1 MTKLRLLH
9 LPVAGERLARMI
21 YLAALTLCQSA
32 PALAQPATLQA
43 PVAPAPGVARKVTVT
58 VRVNGIA
65 SSEGMVRGSLCADPL
80 KFPNP
85 DCPHKVDVPAQ
96 TGSVDL
102 VFKDILPGT
111 YAFTTWHD
119 ANSDGKTNLPGEGFA
134 FGNNAP
140 VPPTF
145 KGAAIEVIGDTNA
158 EVTLFYMARPTA
170 ANTGEMGAAAPQG
183 VVKTDVREGGLY
195 GALYAPAGARR
206 LPAIIALGGSEGGLD
221 VTSGAAKSFSE
232 HGYVVLALA
241 YWRAPG
247 LPQSLEKVPL
257 EYFKK
262 AIDWLKT
269 RSEVDA
275 ERIGLVGL
283 SRGAEGALLIASHY
297 PDIKAVIAVA
307 PSSHLWPASSM
318 NMGDGSADA
327 ARQPA
332 WVLDGKPL
340 PFLTQK
346 VGPNRAAPSN
356 NRAPYENALADA
368 PANSESEI
376 PVDRING
383 PVLLLS
389 GEQDGIW
396 PAGPMA
402 ERIVA
407 RLRAHNFSYRFTHID
422 YAGAGHLVFLGDP
435 ADLGDVSRYRALS
448 GVMGGTDAANLAAR
462 SDSWSRSLA
471 FFGEALMKRG
481 Q

>member
-1 MTKLRLLH
+1 
-9 LPVAGERLARMI
+9 
-21 YLAALTLCQSA
+21 
-32 PALAQPATLQA
+32 
-43 PVAPAPGVARKVTVT
+43 
-58 VRVNGIA
+58 
-65 SSEGMVRGSLCADPL
+65 L
-80 KFPNP
+80 KFPGP
-85 DCPHKVDVPAQ
+85 DCPHKVDAPAQ
-96 TGSVDL
+96 VGSVDL
-102 VFKDILPGT
+102 VFNDIVPGT

-119 ANSDGKTNLPGEGFA
+119 ANSDGKTNLPAEGFA

-140 VPPTF
+140 VPATF
-145 KGAAIEVIGDTNA
+145 KAAAIEVSGNTTA

-183 VVKTDVREGGLY
+183 VLKTDVRQAGLY
-195 GALYAPAGARR
+195 GALYTPTEARN
-206 LPAIIALGGSEGGLD
+206 LPAIIAIGGSEGGLD
-221 VTSGAAKSFSE
+221 VTSSAAKSFSE

-247 LPQSLEKVPL
+247 LPQALEKVRL
-257 EYFKK
+257 EYFKD

-269 RSEVDA
+269 RTEVDA
-275 ERIGLVGL
+275 GRIGFVGL

-297 PDIKAVIAVA
+297 PDIKAVMAVA

-318 NMGDGSADA
+318 NLGDGGGDA

-340 PFLTQK
+340 PFLALK
-346 VGPNRAAPSN
+346 AGPNGAAPSN
-356 NRAPYENALADA
+356 NLAPYERALADA
-368 PANSESEI
+368 QANSESEI

-383 PVLLLS
+383 PILLLS

-402 ERIVA
+402 QRIVA
-407 RLRAHNFSYRFTHID
+407 RLKAHNFSYGYTHIE

-435 ADLGDVSRYRALS
+435 EDLGDLSRYRMLS
-448 GVMGGTDAANLAAR
+448 GAMGGTDAANLAAR

-471 FFGEALMKRG
+471 FFDQALKKPGR
-481 Q
+481 